1 MRNEP
6 TMKKTDSNLK
16 KTIAQGIWEQ
26 KNQEEALKWG
36 VILGIIALTGIFAG
50 PSGWLIAIPS
60 GFFSFIAFKY
70 ALGGIL

>member
-1 MRNEP
+1 
-6 TMKKTDSNLK
+6 MKNNLK

-36 VILGIIALTGIFAG
+36 VLLGIIALTGIFAG

-60 GFFSFIAFKY
+60 GFFSFTAFKY
-70 ALGGIL
+70 ALQGLK